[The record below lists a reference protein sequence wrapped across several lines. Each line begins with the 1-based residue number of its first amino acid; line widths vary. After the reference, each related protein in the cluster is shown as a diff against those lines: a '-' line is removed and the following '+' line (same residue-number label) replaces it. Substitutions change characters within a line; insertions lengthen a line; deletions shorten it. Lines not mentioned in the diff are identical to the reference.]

1 MASLSLDELMEETR
15 SLVEVAYENIA
26 MARELRELSRNLRY
40 DNSDLREFLRE
51 ARLLALSRY
60 NDRMEQSSSDEL
72 T

>member
-15 SLVEVAYENIA
+15 SLVEVAYENIV

-40 DNSDLREFLRE
+40 DNSDLRELLRE

-60 NDRMEQSSSDEL
+60 HHWMEQRSSDE
-72 T
+72 